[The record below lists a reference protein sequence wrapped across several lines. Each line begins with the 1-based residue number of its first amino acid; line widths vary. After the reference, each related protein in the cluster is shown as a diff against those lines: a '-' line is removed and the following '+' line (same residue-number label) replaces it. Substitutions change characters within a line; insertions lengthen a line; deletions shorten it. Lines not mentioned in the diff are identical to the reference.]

1 MNESV
6 SQSRKGL
13 GFGTRQVAPI
23 LAPLLLNCDRVVT
36 VAKGDTQE
44 GPRVPS
50 TIQTLSESQLLQ
62 TLGTLLS

>member
-1 MNESV
+1 MNAV

-23 LAPLLLNCDRVVT
+23 LAQLLLNCDRLVT
-36 VAKGDTQE
+36 VAKGGDTQE
-44 GPRVPS
+44 GPRAPS
-50 TIQTLSESQLLQ
+50 TIRTLSESQLLQ